1 MTAASTAKPT
11 VALLGVG
18 IMGAGMARNILKA
31 GLPLR
36 VWNRSRAKAEPLAAE
51 GAQVF
56 DSPAEAVEGADVIL
70 TMLRDRPTVAQVIE
84 DAAAGLREGQVWAQT
99 TTVGPTGA
107 AQLAQVAGKHGL
119 VIVDAPVL
127 GTRAPA
133 EQGELV
139 LFAAGPRSAEQAL
152 RPVFEAVGRKTVWLG
167 EDAAEAAASKLK
179 LVVNSWV
186 LAVTGAGAEAVALA
200 KALDVDPQGFL
211 DAVEGGPL
219 DLPYLRVKAGAIL
232 RDDWEEPGFTVNVA
246 SKDADLI
253 AEAGRENGARLY
265 LAEAMATRLHL
276 ADEQGHGDKDMAAN
290 YFASFD

>member
-1 MTAASTAKPT
+1 MTSASTAKPT

-31 GLPLR
+31 GLALR

-56 DSPAEAVEGADVIL
+56 DSPAEAVDGADVIL
-70 TMLRDRPTVAQVIE
+70 TMLRDAPAVAKVIS

-99 TTVGPTGA
+99 TTVGPAGA
-107 AQLAQVAGKHGL
+107 AQLAQVAAKHGL

-139 LFAAGPRSAEQAL
+139 LFASGPRSAEQAL
-152 RPVFEAVGRKTVWLG
+152 RLVFEAVGRKTVWLG

-186 LAVTGAGAEAVALA
+186 LAITGASAEAVALA
-200 KALDVDPQGFL
+200 KALDVDPQAFL
-211 DAVEGGPL
+211 DAVDGGPL
-219 DLPYLRVKAGAIL
+219 DLPYLRAKAGAIL
-232 RDDWEEPGFTVNVA
+232 RENWEPSFTVSVA

-265 LAEAMATRLHL
+265 LAEAMATRLHR